1 MSSNDNNK
9 DTGNSHAIMNLI
21 DENKDDIP
29 NGLYLNLCNL
39 LKKQNEEE
47 GKEDR
52 FYKVT
57 YLYSSPGQKSEPF
70 WDMYLR
76 VGNEILKLS
85 EPEYRNLQDDLTNK
99 GYSYS
104 FAERLSQQFV
114 NHSYVR
120 TINKGKC
127 EGECDEC
134 DECEC
139 GDEVS
144 VEATTCLV
152 SRCCIV
158 NIKPA

>member
-57 YLYSSPGQKSEPF
+57 YLYSSPSQQTSSF
-70 WDMYLR
+70 WDMNLC
-76 VGNEILKLS
+76 VSNEILKLS
-85 EPEYRNLQDDLTNK
+85 EPEYRNLQDEITNK

-104 FAERLSQQFV
+104 FAERLSQYGIC
-114 NHSYVR
+114 HSYTRIIDKNVM
-120 TINKGKC
+120 IV
-127 EGECDEC
+127 
-134 DECEC
+134 
-139 GDEVS
+139 VS
-144 VEATTCLV
+144 KFL
-152 SRCCIV
+152 
-158 NIKPA
+158 

>member
-9 DTGNSHAIMNLI
+9 NTCTGNSHAIISLI

-57 YLYSSPGQKSEPF
+57 YLYSSPSQQTSSF
-70 WDMYLR
+70 WDMNLC
-76 VGNEILKLS
+76 VSNEILKLS
-85 EPEYRNLQDDLTNK
+85 EPEYRNLQDEITNK
-99 GYSYS
+99 GYSYHRG
-104 FAERLSQQFV
+104 EGVDRLSQSGIC
-114 NHSYVR
+114 HSYVR
-120 TINKGKC
+120 TINC
-127 EGECDEC
+127 NECDE
-134 DECEC
+134 E
-139 GDEVS
+139 
-144 VEATTCLV
+144 VEATTCLI

-158 NIKPA
+158 SIKPA

>member
-1 MSSNDNNK
+1 MSSSENNK
-9 DTGNSHAIMNLI
+9 NTCTGNSHAIMSLV

-29 NGLYLNLCNL
+29 EGLYLNLCNL

-57 YLYSSPGQKSEPF
+57 YLYSSPGQKGEPF

-99 GYSYS
+99 GYSY
-104 FAERLSQQFV
+104 FLVDRLAQQLV
-114 NHSYVR
+114 AHSYVR
-120 TINKGKC
+120 TINN
-127 EGECDEC
+127 GECEEC
-134 DECEC
+134 DRCEEC
-139 GDEVS
+139 S
-144 VEATTCLV
+144 SSEATTCLI

>member
-9 DTGNSHAIMNLI
+9 NTCTRNSHAIMSLI

-29 NGLYLNLCNL
+29 EGLYLNLCNL

-57 YLYSSPGQKSEPF
+57 YLYSSPGQRLDDH
-70 WDMYLR
+70 WDMNLR
-76 VGNEILKLS
+76 VKNDEILKLS
-85 EPEYRNLQDDLTNK
+85 EPEYRTIQDEITNK

-104 FAERLSQQFV
+104 FAEKLSQYGMG
-114 NHSYVR
+114 HSYSR
-120 TINKGKC
+120 IIRQEC
-127 EGECDEC
+127 EECDEQ
-134 DECEC
+134 
-139 GDEVS
+139 S
-144 VEATTCLV
+144 PVEATTCLI

-158 NIKPA
+158 SIKPA

>member
-9 DTGNSHAIMNLI
+9 DTGNSHAIMSLI

-29 NGLYLNLCNL
+29 DGLYLNLCNL

-57 YLYSSPGQKSEPF
+57 YLYSCPGQKSEPF

-85 EPEYRNLQDDLTNK
+85 EPEYRNLQDEITTK

-104 FAERLSQQFV
+104 FTERLSHQLA

-120 TINKGKC
+120 TINC
-127 EGECDEC
+127 NECDE
-134 DECEC
+134 E
-139 GDEVS
+139 
-144 VEATTCLV
+144 VEATISLF

-158 NIKPA
+158 SIKPA

>member
-9 DTGNSHAIMNLI
+9 DTGNSHAIMSLI

-85 EPEYRNLQDDLTNK
+85 EPEYRNLQDEITNK

-104 FAERLSQQFV
+104 FTERLSQQLV

-120 TINKGKC
+120 TIDN
-127 EGECDEC
+127 GECEEC
-134 DECEC
+134 DRCVECSSS
-139 GDEVS
+139 EV
-144 VEATTCLV
+144 TTCLI

>member
-9 DTGNSHAIMNLI
+9 DTENSHAIMSLI

-85 EPEYRNLQDDLTNK
+85 EYEYLNLQEDLTNK
-99 GYSYS
+99 GHSYS
-104 FAERLSQQFV
+104 FAERLSQQLV

-120 TINKGKC
+120 TINKDTC
-127 EGECDEC
+127 DCDEC
-134 DECEC
+134 DC
-139 GDEVS
+139 DEVS
-144 VEATTCLV
+144 VEATTCLI

>member
-1 MSSNDNNK
+1 MSSSENNK
-9 DTGNSHAIMNLI
+9 NTCTGNSHAIMSLV

-47 GKEDR
+47 EKEDR

-57 YLYSSPGQKSEPF
+57 YLYSFPSQAQTSSF
-70 WDMYLR
+70 WDMNLR

-85 EPEYRNLQDDLTNK
+85 EPEYRNLQDEITNK

-104 FAERLSQQFV
+104 FTERLSQQLV

-120 TINKGKC
+120 TIDN
-127 EGECDEC
+127 GECEDCDRCGEC
-134 DECEC
+134 
-139 GDEVS
+139 S
-144 VEATTCLV
+144 SSEATTCLI

-158 NIKPA
+158 SIKPA

>member
-9 DTGNSHAIMNLI
+9 NTCTGNSHAIMSLI

-29 NGLYLNLCNL
+29 NGLYLKVGNL
-39 LKKQNEEE
+39 LKKQNEDE

-57 YLYSSPGQKSEPF
+57 YLYSFPGQKSEPF
-70 WDMYLR
+70 WDMHLR

-99 GYSYS
+99 GYSY
-104 FAERLSQQFV
+104 FLVDRLAQHLV
-114 NHSYVR
+114 AHSYVR
-120 TINKGKC
+120 TINNGKC
-127 EGECDEC
+127 EDEC
-134 DECEC
+134 DEC

-144 VEATTCLV
+144 VEATTCLL

-158 NIKPA
+158 SIKPA

>member
-1 MSSNDNNK
+1 MSSSENNK
-9 DTGNSHAIMNLI
+9 NTGCAGNTHAIMSLI

-57 YLYSSPGQKSEPF
+57 YLYSSPSQQTSSF
-70 WDMYLR
+70 WDMNLC
-76 VGNEILKLS
+76 VSNEILKLS

-99 GYSYS
+99 GYSYREGVDRPLQS
-104 FAERLSQQFV
+104 GIC
-114 NHSYVR
+114 HSYVR
-120 TINKGKC
+120 TINC
-127 EGECDEC
+127 NECDE
-134 DECEC
+134 E
-139 GDEVS
+139 
-144 VEATTCLV
+144 VEATISLF

-158 NIKPA
+158 SIKPA

>member
-9 DTGNSHAIMNLI
+9 DTGNSHAIMSLI

-57 YLYSSPGQKSEPF
+57 YLYSSPGQRLDDH
-70 WDMYLR
+70 WDMNLR
-76 VGNEILKLS
+76 VKKDEILKLS
-85 EPEYRNLQDDLTNK
+85 EFEHRTIKQNMITNK
-99 GYSYS
+99 GYAYS
-104 FAERLSQQFV
+104 FSDRLSQYGMAHNYSRIIRQE
-114 NHSYVR
+114 
-120 TINKGKC
+120 C
-127 EGECDEC
+127 EECDEQ
-134 DECEC
+134 
-139 GDEVS
+139 S
-144 VEATTCLV
+144 PVESDTCLI

-158 NIKPA
+158 SIKPA